1 LEGGEM
7 QNRQKEYQFSTFV
20 NESVDRN
27 EFVIEFFPSDPSND
41 SPKVTRNFDEL
52 IDFFEQLPV

>member
-1 LEGGEM
+1 M